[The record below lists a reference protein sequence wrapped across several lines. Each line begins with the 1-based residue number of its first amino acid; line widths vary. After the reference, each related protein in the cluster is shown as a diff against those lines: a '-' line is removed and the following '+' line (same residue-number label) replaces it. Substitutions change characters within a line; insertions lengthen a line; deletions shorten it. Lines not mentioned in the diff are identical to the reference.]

1 MNGLCIIMLVGQCSV
16 RVCVRH
22 VCASIWRVYVVKNHT
37 PPVASPITSR
47 TQSRGG
53 SRNSLRG
60 GGGVLGQNSSRGGGL
75 GSRSVGI
82 FIY

>member
-1 MNGLCIIMLVGQCSV
+1 MF
-16 RVCVRH
+16 
-22 VCASIWRVYVVKNHT
+22 
-37 PPVASPITSR
+37 
-47 TQSRGG
+47 RGG

-60 GGGVLGQNSSRGGGL
+60 GGSGSEFFEGGGL

>member
-1 MNGLCIIMLVGQCSV
+1 ML
-16 RVCVRH
+16 
-22 VCASIWRVYVVKNHT
+22 YVTWLLVH
-37 PPVASPITSR
+37 I
-47 TQSRGG
+47 RGG

-60 GGGVLGQNSSRGGGL
+60 GGGGSGPEFFEGGGL

>member
-1 MNGLCIIMLVGQCSV
+1 MGQQLHVGNARVTPVWEGFPSYLWLTVTSHVSV
-16 RVCVRH
+16 TFTGV
-22 VCASIWRVYVVKNHT
+22 
-37 PPVASPITSR
+37 
-47 TQSRGG
+47 QSKPRGG

-60 GGGVLGQNSSRGGGL
+60 GGGGSGPESFEGGGL